1 MGHFIDFFDLRIVEY
16 ECLSHADHLLWLT
29 SVCLAETPCG
39 EIRVD
44 LAWKIMLW
52 MDSNHPDRL
61 HTMHKNDTHM
71 YVNYH
76 FPATERKASNLQI
89 LHMSCQCC
97 LAASNRNF
105 THCVRPRACLP
116 THGVR
121 MYTVLLIH
129 VFRPPAIGLPWVRG
143 LPGWGCCGR
152 RGATN
157 PKSLTCDLVGVH
169 LLWDCEPSQP
179 G

>member
-29 SVCLAETPCG
+29 SVCLAETPSG
-39 EIRVD
+39 EICVD
-44 LAWKIMLW
+44 LAWKNMLW

-61 HTMHKNDTHM
+61 HTKHKNDTHM

-105 THCVRPRACLP
+105 THCVRPRACLLV
-116 THGVR
+116 HGVR
-121 MYTVLLIH
+121 MYTVI
-129 VFRPPAIGLPWVRG
+129 
-143 LPGWGCCGR
+143 
-152 RGATN
+152 
-157 PKSLTCDLVGVH
+157 LVKVDHGDVKIIYI
-169 LLWDCEPSQP
+169 
-179 G
+179 